1 MSSIKLKGDT
11 SGEITIQAPSVAG
24 TNTLNLQA
32 SSGTLA
38 TTAQASIGMKNLI
51 INGDMAIDQRN
62 NGASVAINGTT
73 YSLDRIKNFAT
84 QTGKFTVQQNAGSVT
99 PPAGFSNYVGATSS
113 SAYSVTNSDYFLIA
127 QAIEGLNTSRLNWGT
142 ANAKTVT
149 LSFWVRSSLTGTF
162 GGNVGNNNGTRGY
175 PFTYTI
181 DSANTWE
188 YKTVTIEG
196 ETSGTWLETNGIGI
210 QLYFSLGAGSTYSG
224 TAGAWSA
231 SNLVSATGA
240 TSLVGTSGA
249 TFYITGVQ
257 LEVGTTATPFENR
270 MYSTE
275 LAMCQRYYY
284 KWDTSTSN
292 NWVAWAMAAN
302 TTNMYGHVPFPVTMR
317 SNPSSLDYQGMG
329 WWLGGAV
336 TVFSAVA
343 IAESGTDSC
352 TMNFTSTGL
361 TSQKMYA
368 VLPNGGS
375 NYIAFN
381 SEL

>member
-1 MSSIKLKGDT
+1 MASIKLKGDT